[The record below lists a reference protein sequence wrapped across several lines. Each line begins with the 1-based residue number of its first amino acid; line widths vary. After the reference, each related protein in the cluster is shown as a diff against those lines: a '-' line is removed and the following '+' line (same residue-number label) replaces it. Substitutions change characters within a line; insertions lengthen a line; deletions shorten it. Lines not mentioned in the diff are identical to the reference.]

1 MNYIKIF
8 LRRTSRMFQLP
19 PDVIK
24 KIWEYDPT
32 YKNVMNLCLLELQY
46 VSPYWGLRVMWDKE
60 YYIKTIEKSKY
71 DKYYNIN
78 KNLASYWN
86 NDYRKVIIERG
97 RRLNPR
103 ETKYWTYN
111 EFICDVY
118 EGMHFRIFQNIKSY
132 KYCMDKITRGRD
144 TEHKS
149 QYYKAQMSSKR
160 LKLIAGK
167 YIEVPF

>member
-8 LRRTSRMFQLP
+8 LRRTTRMFQLP

-46 VSPYWGLRVMWDKE
+46 ASPYWGLRVMWDKE
-60 YYIKTIEKSKY
+60 YHIKTIEKSKY

-118 EGMHFRIFQNIKSY
+118 EGMHFRILQNIKSY
-132 KYCMDKITRGRD
+132 KYKMFNINKMCNTNKC
-144 TEHKS
+144 EFYKS
-149 QYYKAQMSSKR
+149 EMSSKR

>member
-1 MNYIKIF
+1 
-8 LRRTSRMFQLP
+8 MFRLP

-24 KIWEYDPT
+24 KIWEYDST
-32 YKNVMNLCLLELQY
+32 YKDVMNLCLLELQY
-46 VSPYWGLRVMWDKE
+46 VSPYWGLRVMWDNE
-60 YYIKTIEKSKY
+60 YHIKTIEKSKY

-132 KYCMDKITRGRD
+132 KYKMFNINKMCNTN
-144 TEHKS
+144 KS
-149 QYYKAQMSSKR
+149 EFYKSEISSKR
-160 LKLIAGK
+160 VKLIAGK
-167 YIEVPF
+167 YIEVQF